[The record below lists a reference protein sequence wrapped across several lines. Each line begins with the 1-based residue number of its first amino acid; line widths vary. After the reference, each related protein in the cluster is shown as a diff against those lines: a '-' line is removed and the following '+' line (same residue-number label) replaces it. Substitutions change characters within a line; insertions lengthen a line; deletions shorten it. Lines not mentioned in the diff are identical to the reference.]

1 MPLTHLL
8 ALDCAGGA
16 CSAAVWRDGAVR
28 SRQLELMTRGHAER
42 LVPMI
47 DAVMSEAGA
56 DFADLEALAVTVG
69 PGGFTGV
76 RIGLAT
82 ARGLA
87 LAAGLPILGISNFRA
102 VAAAVPEAERG
113 DRQLAVLIDAKRK
126 EVYLQ
131 VFGAELAPCGPPV
144 SLLPETLADHL
155 GTGAYLFAGDALDQC
170 RPAIEAAW
178 SGAALSA
185 TPGHADAAWVA
196 RLAQAMPR
204 PAAGAPPPEPL
215 YLRAPDTTQP
225 GKRARP

>member
-1 MPLTHLL
+1 MSLNCLL

-28 SRQLELMTRGHAER
+28 ARRLELMTRGHAER

-47 DAVMSEAGA
+47 DAVMGEAAVG
-56 DFADLEALAVTVG
+56 FADLEAVAVTVG

-87 LAAGLPILGISNFRA
+87 LAAGLPILGVSNFRA
-102 VAAAVPEAERG
+102 VAAAVPEAEWRN
-113 DRQLAVLIDAKRK
+113 RELAVLIDAKRA

-131 VFGAELAPCGPPV
+131 VFGAGLAPRAPPV
-144 SLLPETLADHL
+144 SIRPEGLAGRL
-155 GTGAYLFAGDALDQC
+155 GPGATLFAGDAIEQC
-170 RPAIEAAW
+170 RPVIEAAW
-178 SGAALSA
+178 GDSAIIAA
-185 TPGHADAAWVA
+185 PGHADAAWVA

-204 PAAGAPPPEPL
+204 PAAGTPPPEPL
-215 YLRAPDTTQP
+215 YLRAPDTTKP
-225 GKRARP
+225 GKRA